1 MCLSS
6 LSSTFWW
13 LLTQETWPSFCCIYF
28 FIPILSSSISY
39 LLHSITHAGIF
50 ILFSYCFL
58 FYGALKKNVWSPL
71 DTYVTEASKLF
82 PEPPCVAFCFNHWK
96 KHSFSFKNFPDRL
109 LYFFILFFFFEIV
122 QTLFWK
128 SLILHSLLNNDMQT
142 VQTKD
147 ELTEFYIQGWQFDS
161 QLKCLLYPTCKLLD
175 FIVLYK
181 EMLQFLLLS
190 VFDYCALPTYAELF
204 RIWSYFAHESKWLTI
219 IHTSALIWF
228 F

>member
-1 MCLSS
+1 
-6 LSSTFWW
+6 
-13 LLTQETWPSFCCIYF
+13 
-28 FIPILSSSISY
+28 
-39 LLHSITHAGIF
+39 
-50 ILFSYCFL
+50 
-58 FYGALKKNVWSPL
+58 
-71 DTYVTEASKLF
+71 
-82 PEPPCVAFCFNHWK
+82 
-96 KHSFSFKNFPDRL
+96 
-109 LYFFILFFFFEIV
+109 
-122 QTLFWK
+122 
-128 SLILHSLLNNDMQT
+128 MQT

-181 EMLQFLLLS
+181 EMLEFLLLS

-228 F
+228 FNMVILSSSLQQ